1 MSFVPHTCILP
12 SVISYK
18 NSTNDTNNQMNYIQ
32 SLHSE
37 PAFRA
42 KMRSKADARCQST
55 RQQEINMHECYQFE
69 WQQSID
75 TRTMDMPLHKNTDD
89 SMTESTY
96 FKMIDQDY
104 VANQRSEKILKIKC
118 WKVLI

>member
-1 MSFVPHTCILP
+1 
-12 SVISYK
+12 
-18 NSTNDTNNQMNYIQ
+18 MNYIQ

-104 VANQRSEKILKIKC
+104 VANQMVYCKGSDVMESFLASKGTYYGDM
-118 WKVLI
+118 